1 MDLSVLGTYLLQ
13 YQQRIG
19 GHDAAA
25 VANTAT
31 SANPGATLP
40 PGEGAHAGDLSVPG
54 GSGSSSSSAVAAIT
68 AVNGSADARV
78 CRPSFFFFTTGELDD
93 LVKALM
99 GLSQLPDAPATTAAA
114 SASASAAKGG
124 GGAGGGGGSGG
135 GGLGLKLTFSLAVLA
150 IGLSDAASSLDARRR
165 VRL

>member
-40 PGEGAHAGDLSVPG
+40 PGEGAHAGDLSVPD
-54 GSGSSSSSAVAAIT
+54 GSGSSSAVAAIT

-78 CRPSFFFFTTGELDD
+78 CRPSSYILTTGELDD

-99 GLSQLPDAPATTAAA
+99 GLSQLPDAPTTIAAA